1 MCMVIA
7 NCSVKAF
14 LRHQLK
20 RACVYGRIVIA
31 NTVYDIVNL
40 NVDLDDVEK

>member
-1 MCMVIA
+1 MCMVIE
-7 NCSVKAF
+7 NCSVKEF

-20 RACVYGRIVIA
+20 HACVYGGMVIA

-40 NVDLDDVEK
+40 NVDLDDVKK